1 MLRPNNR
8 PTALLAAIFILLI
21 LGLASLNGNFIAL
34 AIPAAIYL
42 AMALMGKPGAIRI
55 ESIRSLSLLHVAP
68 GQEVSVKLTVTVIAA
83 EGSVATLR
91 DIVPAGLEVVS
102 GDISLLA
109 PLPAD
114 GRLTLEYAVRGARG
128 EFAFRD
134 AFVSVSEATGV
145 FQRNFTVNAPM
156 VLLIRP
162 HLRKLR
168 PIVLRPPRTRGFA
181 GPIPAR
187 QSGSGVDFFGL
198 RQYQQGDRLRWINW
212 RVSARHE
219 RRLYSNEFEQE
230 RVADIGIILDARSQT
245 DVRTA
250 NGSLYD
256 QSIQAAAALSD
267 MFLDQGNRVG
277 LLIYGRGREGVFPG
291 YGSGQRER
299 IFRALGRT
307 ASGHNYALESLNH
320 LPARFFPAGSQ
331 IIFIGAL
338 TGTDDVSVL
347 TRIRAHGYGVI
358 ALSPNP
364 IEFEAASLQG
374 TPGVE
379 IASRIAVVE
388 RRLAIAVL
396 RRVGVQIVDWR
407 VDRPL
412 DQTLHESLVRQPLQ
426 YRPLGGGLE
435 S

>member
-8 PTALLAAIFILLI
+8 PTALVAVIFILLI
-21 LGLASLNGNFIAL
+21 LGLASLNGNFMAL
-34 AIPAAIYL
+34 AIPAAVYL
-42 AMALMGKPGAIRI
+42 AIALLRKPSAVRV
-55 ESIRSLSLLHVAP
+55 ESSRSLSMLHVAP
-68 GQEVSVKLTVTVIAA
+68 GQEVSVKLTVTVMAA
-83 EGSVATLR
+83 AGSYVTLR
-91 DIVPAGLEVVS
+91 DVVPAGLELVS

-114 GRLTLEYAVRGARG
+114 GLLTLEYAVRGARG

-134 AFVSVSEATGV
+134 VFVSVAEATGV
-145 FQRNFTVNAPM
+145 FQRNFTVHAPM

-168 PIVLRPPRTRGFA
+168 PIALRPPRTRGFA

-198 RQYQQGDRLRWINW
+198 RQYQQGDRLRWVNW

-219 RRLYSNEFEQE
+219 RSLFTNEYEQE
-230 RVADIGIILDARSQT
+230 RVADIGIILDARAQN

-256 QSIQAAAALSD
+256 HSIQAAAALSD

-291 YGSGQRER
+291 YGNGQKER

-338 TGTDDVSVL
+338 TGADDVSVL

-364 IEFEAASLQG
+364 IEFEAASLGDVQ
-374 TPGVE
+374 GVE
-379 IASRIAVVE
+379 MASRIAVVE
-388 RRLAIAVL
+388 RRLAIAEL
-396 RRVGVQIVDWR
+396 RRVGVQLVDWR
-407 VDRPL
+407 VDHPL

-426 YRPLGGGLE
+426 YR
-435 S
+435 